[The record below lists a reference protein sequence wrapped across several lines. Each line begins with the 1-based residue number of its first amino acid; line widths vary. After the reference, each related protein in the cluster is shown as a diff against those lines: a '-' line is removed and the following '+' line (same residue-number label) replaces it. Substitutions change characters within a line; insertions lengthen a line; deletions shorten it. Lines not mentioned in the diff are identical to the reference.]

1 MLKKCEVGMLA
12 IVLSFICGIASARE
26 LKAVRATGSFKIDG
40 KLDEADW
47 KSAPVCGPLTHLKKS
62 PKNKPIPAKLQTT
75 FKVLYDNNGVYFGIR
90 ANETNVSKIKKAVKK
105 EIDSSLWSGD
115 DVEVFID
122 TNQDRTEYYQFA
134 TGPGGAKSDLYF
146 IEAGNTGS
154 AGYNPEWKAEAFIGK
169 DFYTVEMFM
178 PYAAFYKQR
187 LIPGPQNWLISV
199 CRQRLAGKEF
209 RHTRLTN
216 SSKGGFH
223 DVKTMIPVTGLDI
236 PKTVAFIELATFAVT
251 TDEKDGVLLCSTD
264 FQTQSFDGV
273 KREVKITVST
283 KSGTVSK
290 KVQFSSSRAHVTLPP
305 VKVEKE
311 GKTIFDVKV
320 EDASTGNLLYTNRF
334 VRNVKYSPLVVKLLA
349 PAYRNNIYATEN
361 IDTIKANAAIN
372 LPAKS
377 YKGGKITAVLKDA
390 NGAD

>member
-1 MLKKCEVGMLA
+1 MMKRIEIGML
-12 IVLSFICGIASARE
+12 VVVMSLVCGIASAGE
-26 LKAVRATGSFKIDG
+26 LKALRATGAIKVDG
-40 KLDEADW
+40 RLDEADW

-62 PKNKPIPAKLQTT
+62 DKNKPIPKNLQTP
-75 FKVLYDNNGVYFGIR
+75 FKVLFNDDGVYFGIR
-90 ANETNVSKIKKAVKK
+90 ANETNTDKIKKAVKK
-105 EIDSSLWSGD
+105 EVDSSLWHGD

-122 TNQDRTEYYQFA
+122 TNRDRTEYYQFA
-134 TGPGGAKSDLYF
+134 TGPGGAKSELYF

-154 AGYNPEWKAEAFIGK
+154 AGYNPEWEAEAFIGK
-169 DFYTVEMFM
+169 DFYSVEMFI
-178 PYAAFYKQR
+178 PYAAFFKQR
-187 LIPGPQNWLISV
+187 LKPGAQDWLISV

-223 DVKTMIPVTGLDI
+223 DVKTMVPVTGLNI

-251 TDEKDGVLLCSTD
+251 TDKKDGVLLCSTD
-264 FQTQSFDGV
+264 FQTQSLDGV

-290 KVQFSSSRAHVTLPP
+290 KVQLSSSRAHMTLPP

-320 EDASTGNLLYTNRF
+320 KDASTGKLLYTNRF
-334 VRNVKYSPLVVKLLA
+334 IRNVKYSPLVVKLLA

-361 IDTIKANAAIN
+361 IDTIKATASIN

-377 YKGGKITAVLKDA
+377 YKGGK
-390 NGAD
+390 